1 MRRDDRRAPDRVT
14 SIPSIRVSFVIMA
27 RKNAKGV
34 NESPSDQPEISE
46 QEQWRIIN
54 ETGLLKELPN
64 PPRTERVEAEEE
76 TPFAEEILNA
86 MLLIAPFTFLLVMMD
101 M

>member
-1 MRRDDRRAPDRVT
+1 
-14 SIPSIRVSFVIMA
+14 MA
-27 RKNAKGV
+27 RKNAK
-34 NESPSDQPEISE
+34 NREKTPSDRPEISE
-46 QEQWRIIN
+46 EEQWRIIN
-54 ETGLLKELPN
+54 ETGLLNQLPTS
-64 PPRTERVEAEEE
+64 PRTKRVEEGEEE